1 MLSKTHNAHDPLHDF
16 QKQQQKAL
24 YLSLGRLI
32 FGCVGQ
38 RLLRAKSLRTI
49 LMAFPSTT
57 LVLASS
63 RP

>member
-1 MLSKTHNAHDPLHDF
+1 MLYMLLYTLCKKH
-16 QKQQQKAL
+16 QQRDHMSL